1 MNRPLIVRGLW
12 GDSETCGRDRFRKHE
27 NQLAGRLDLEQTLYD
42 MAERQEP
49 CDAFVA
55 FGEANSQL
63 AQSFGLPVLRA
74 SRYPWLYRERALPP
88 SEHRYP
94 AAVYRGVNGHRHKLV
109 AMLTAM
115 ASSGKPILWL
125 DLRVR
130 LVRPLDSAWWDQ
142 FRPEDAF
149 RAAMIR
155 QYNARFGAV
164 WRYMDGPAIDGV
176 PQRKFVTNHD
186 EAKWLPGGGCLFVRD
201 KSLLLQALRIAHRF
215 AWWSDQQCLAAA
227 LDRRHGG
234 WLGERKWSRLYG
246 LTGYYYGRNRHY
258 SEPSQ
263 TYFECGRR
271 LSKAEHRWRLWR

>member
-1 MNRPLIVRGLW
+1 MHRPLIVRGLW
-12 GDSETCGRDRFRKHE
+12 GDAETCGRDRFRKHE
-27 NQLAGRLDLEQTLYD
+27 DPMAGRLDLEATLRD
-42 MAERQEP
+42 LAERQEP
-49 CDAFVA
+49 CDLFLA
-55 FGEANSQL
+55 FGEENAHVAKQL
-63 AQSFGLPVLRA
+63 GLPVIRV
-74 SRYPWLYRERALPP
+74 SQYPWLYREQPLPP

-109 AMLTAM
+109 AISTAM
-115 ASSGKPILWL
+115 EHAGKPVIWL

-142 FRPEDAF
+142 FRPEDEF
-149 RAAMIR
+149 RAALIR

-164 WRYMDGPAIDGV
+164 WRYGDGPVIDGV

-201 KSLLLQALRIAHRF
+201 KSLIDAASRLAMQF
-215 AWWSDQQCLAAA
+215 PWWSDQQLLAAE
-227 LDRRHGG
+227 LDRRHNG
-234 WLGERKWSRLYG
+234 WLGVRNWNRLYG

-271 LSKAEHRWRLWR
+271 LSKGEHRWRLWR